1 MTKTSKML
9 LTISVIAFA
18 AGCAN
23 VLGGVGTPIAAVF
36 FGLFMIFNM
45 LEKEMT
51 LFDEEQRL
59 RVELAE
65 NMKTLPQGTPKE
77 PARNHGKVRH
87 LTPAHSS

>member
-9 LTISVIAFA
+9 LTISAIAFA
-18 AGCAN
+18 AGCTN
-23 VLGGVGTPIAAVF
+23 VLGGVGTPLAAVF

-45 LEKEMT
+45 LEKEMA
-51 LFDEEQRL
+51 LFDEEKRL

-65 NMKTLPQGTPKE
+65 NTKTVPQGISKE
-77 PARNHGKVRH
+77 SARNPDKVRQ